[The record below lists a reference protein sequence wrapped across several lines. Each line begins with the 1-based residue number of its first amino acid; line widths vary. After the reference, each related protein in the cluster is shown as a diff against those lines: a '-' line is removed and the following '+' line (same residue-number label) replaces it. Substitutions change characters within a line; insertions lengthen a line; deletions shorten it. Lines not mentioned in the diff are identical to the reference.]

1 MRILMI
7 ILLLQ
12 CMVTRKDNP
21 SVNSAQ
27 PQNLKGKIASSVFVV
42 LNQEIYKNKEK
53 SYMEDSY
60 YILLS
65 QIRDS
70 NKFVSIQEDIAK
82 ADLILEIETETHK
95 ENNRY
100 LPLLTILTLTL
111 FPYYETITLEEN
123 FRLVKKNGEIVF
135 QTNRKQK
142 LGYWFGILF
151 SVNGLIQ
158 ASKSEDHNRFGFEK
172 ELIEKMNRSIL
183 EEL

>member
-21 SVNSAQ
+21 SVNPTQ
-27 PQNLKGKIASSVFVV
+27 PQNPKGKITGSVFVV
-42 LNQEIYKNKEK
+42 LNQEVYKNKEK
-53 SYMEDSY
+53 SYAEDSY

-70 NKFVSIQEDIAK
+70 NKFASIQEDISK
-82 ADLILEIETETHK
+82 ADLILEIEIETHK

-111 FPYYETITLEEN
+111 FPYYQNITLEEN

-135 QTNRKQK
+135 NTNRKQK
-142 LGYWFGILF
+142 LGYWFGAIF
-151 SVNGLIQ
+151 FVNGLIQ
-158 ASKSEDHNRFGFEK
+158 TSRSEDHNRFGFEK

-183 EEL
+183 DEL

>member
-1 MRILMI
+1 MRILVI

-12 CMVTRKDNP
+12 CIVTRKDNP
-21 SVNSAQ
+21 SINSAQ
-27 PQNLKGKIASSVFVV
+27 PKNLKGKISGSVFVV

-53 SYMEDSY
+53 SYIEDSY

-70 NKFVSIQEDIAK
+70 NKFASIQEDIAK
-82 ADLILEIETETHK
+82 ADLILEIEIETHK

-100 LPLLTILTLTL
+100 LPLITILTLTL
-111 FPYYETITLEEN
+111 FPYYQTITLEEN

-151 SVNGLIQ
+151 SVNGLLQTIRQ
-158 ASKSEDHNRFGFEK
+158 EDHNRFGFEK

-183 EEL
+183 DEL